1 VGGIGQRRLLEA
13 TALFS
18 ELPPAAGAALMYL
31 AAAGVGTIAVE
42 DERPVDA
49 ADVGLLFETGD
60 LGRPRREAAAA
71 RAAALN
77 PDVTVVARGPGR
89 PVAVADD
96 REDPLFAGACAAAAW
111 VREVIAA

>member
-49 ADVGLLFETGD
+49 ADVGD
-60 LGRPRREAAAA
+60 LGWPRRVAAAA

-77 PDVTVVARGPGR
+77 PVVSVVARGPGR